1 MAQNAHFYFLD
12 EGEVGEERT
21 AITFSPMFFLELEY
35 VSPLNS
41 SSFPSLVK

>member
-12 EGEVGEERT
+12 EGEVGEEGAT
-21 AITFSPMFFLELEY
+21 ITFSSMSFLELEY

-41 SSFPSLVK
+41 SSFPNLAK